1 MAAAVSAVAAT
12 FLRGSGTSD
21 SRKPAAITK
30 QSSAT
35 TSDSIC
41 GDAAKPFDVV
51 MRSFRWRNQMHA
63 GHRGVVHA

>member
-1 MAAAVSAVAAT
+1 MAAAGIGAAT
-12 FLRGSGTSD
+12 AFLRGSGTSD

-41 GDAAKPFDVV
+41 DDAAKP
-51 MRSFRWRNQMHA
+51 SRW
-63 GHRGVVHA
+63 